1 MGNSN
6 YERRIVNLK
15 LAGRAGGNYSHNVG
29 LINED
34 GGKELKKSVTHTSGI
49 NAFVGV
55 SYLPSWGNI
64 DLNGTWDFQH
74 FRNSLNTL

>member
-6 YERRIVNLK
+6 YERRIGNFK

-49 NAFVGV
+49 NASSGYPICLVGK
-55 SYLPSWGNI
+55 
-64 DLNGTWDFQH
+64 H
-74 FRNSLNTL
+74 